1 MANPLIDDVLNSAD
15 IVDIISKYVPLKKAG
30 SNFSWCCPFHN
41 EKTPSFMVS
50 PTKQIFKCFG
60 CWKGGNVLTFIQEIE
75 RIDFRDAVKELAK
88 IEHIDLEKYDK
99 DTKKF
104 AIDSDEKWKLKR
116 MHAIA
121 QSFFKAQLQNSQ
133 EAQNYLKEKRKLTDQ
148 LIEQFGIGYA
158 PNKNFE
164 LIQLLRSKW
173 FTDNDIVES
182 SLAKKFDNGD
192 ISSFFR
198 NRITF
203 PIFDIMWNIVWFS
216 ARILNPD
223 DNPKYLNSAEH
234 KAFEKSKILYWLNFA
249 KNSIREHQKIII
261 VEWQMD
267 VLGLA
272 KMWIPVGV
280 ATSWTSLTDEHI
292 KVLKRYT
299 ENIYLMFD
307 NDQAW
312 QKATQRALKLF
323 YQQNLFPKII
333 SIPEP
338 RKDIDEIS
346 NEENGKEIF
355 EECLKKAKDWFQ
367 VLYERLRAS
376 LDMSSPVD
384 KQKLINTLFDVI
396 ISVNS
401 LAIQEH
407 YKDVLAKNLWFAFEV
422 LNAQFKSYKAN
433 DWKFQVLQ
441 TTRKQEQ
448 QQHTE
453 KFQLEREWLYA
464 TLFYQDLIQK
474 YIWWFERT
482 ENFIKFSELLS
493 KTDTDNIFSKAIN
506 NNLSEDEIKKIEEL
520 TLRRDQQLES
530 FSDEKT
536 RYQHIIQTLLPLIQT
551 SLQLGLKNPKISAE
565 EKTELLKLRRVL

>member
-30 SNFSWCCPFHN
+30 SNFSWCCPFHS

-164 LIQLLRSKW
+164 LTQLLRSKW

-506 NNLSEDEIKKIEEL
+506 NNLSEDETKKIEEL

>member
-192 ISSFFR
+192 ISAFFR

-482 ENFIKFSELLS
+482 ENFIKFSKLLS

-506 NNLSEDEIKKIEEL
+506 NNLSEDETKKIEEL

>member
-1 MANPLIDDVLNSAD
+1 
-15 IVDIISKYVPLKKAG
+15 
-30 SNFSWCCPFHN
+30 
-41 EKTPSFMVS
+41 
-50 PTKQIFKCFG
+50 
-60 CWKGGNVLTFIQEIE
+60 
-75 RIDFRDAVKELAK
+75 
-88 IEHIDLEKYDK
+88 
-99 DTKKF
+99 
-104 AIDSDEKWKLKR
+104 
-116 MHAIA
+116 
-121 QSFFKAQLQNSQ
+121 
-133 EAQNYLKEKRKLTDQ
+133 
-148 LIEQFGIGYA
+148 
-158 PNKNFE
+158 
-164 LIQLLRSKW
+164 LRSKW

-474 YIWWFERT
+474 YIWWFEIT

-506 NNLSEDEIKKIEEL
+506 NNLSEDETKKIEEL

>member
-280 ATSWTSLTDEHI
+280 GTSWTSLTDEHI

-506 NNLSEDEIKKIEEL
+506 NNLSEDETKKIEEL